1 MKQIVLLLFLFGLA
15 YGQEPD
21 ISVPPP
27 GVAPNQSGSLPI
39 QRVGPDDLLS
49 LSVADSPEL
58 TRNFRVTNSG
68 VLVLPLLKERIQAS
82 GKLPGEIEEEISTA
96 LVKEQLFVQPVVSVS
111 VAEYR
116 SLPVSVMGAV
126 RHPTT
131 FQATG
136 DVSLLDALTRADGLS
151 QDAGSE
157 ILITRLRASGNE
169 DHTFTQRISVKRL
182 IDAADPTLNIRL
194 HGGEEV
200 RVPPA
205 GRVYVIGNVK
215 KTGVFPIEDDNDT
228 TVLKVIAQSEGLL
241 PYTNKDAFIYRR
253 EAGKD
258 NRNEIPVQLTRI
270 MEHKSPDI
278 QLQANDILY
287 IPDSKGKKLSAQT
300 IQTLTGFGVSAGTGL
315 LIWR

>member
-1 MKQIVLLLFLFGLA
+1 MLLVGLA
-15 YGQEPD
+15 QGQEPD
-21 ISVPPP
+21 PTTTPAPVL
-27 GVAPNQSGSLPI
+27 PNQSANLPV

-49 LSVADSPEL
+49 ISVADCPEL
-58 TRNFRVTNSG
+58 TRNFRVTGNG
-68 VLVLPLLKERIQAS
+68 TLVLPLIKQRIPAS
-82 GKLPGEIEEEISTA
+82 NKLPSEIEDEIAGA
-96 LVKEQLFVQPVVSVS
+96 LVKEQLYVQPVVSVS

-126 RHPTT
+126 RHPVT

-136 DVSLLDALTRADGLS
+136 DVTLLDALTRADGLS

-157 ILITRLRASGNE
+157 ILITRLRSDGNQ
-169 DHTFTQRISVKRL
+169 DRPLTLRIPVKQL
-182 IDAADPTLNIRL
+182 IDASDPSLNIRL
-194 HGGEEV
+194 RGGEEV

-215 KTGVFPIEDDNDT
+215 KTGVFPVDADNDT

-253 EAGKD
+253 EAGKSG
-258 NRNEIPVQLTRI
+258 RSEIPVQLTRI
-270 MEHKSPDI
+270 MEHKAPDI
-278 QLQANDILY
+278 PLEANDILY
-287 IPDSKGKKLSAQT
+287 IPDSKGKRLSAET
-300 IQTLTGFGVSAGTGL
+300 LKTLTGFGVSAGSGL